1 MGAPAASERDSG
13 AGRRHAGEGER
24 DAAAGEREARAG
36 GPGPVSREP
45 DPAARVP
52 GPAAQR
58 PPAKGER
65 EAAASRRPAVD
76 GRAPMAR
83 ERDLSEERD
92 VSEERHV
99 SEERDV
105 SAERDVSE
113 ERDLSEERPVPEE
126 RDPAGPGGGRFVA
139 VLLALGALTYSV
151 WLLEGPLATGLDPV
165 QSYVSELAATDQPFG
180 ALFRAT
186 DLLAG
191 LLLLAAALPRLL
203 AARRRFWAAGGWAA
217 LALFGAATA
226 ADSRLPLSCAPT
238 VDALCA
244 AREDAGLVPFGH
256 TAHAVSSGLATTGA
270 VTAVVALTV
279 AARRYGWWP
288 PLARTGPLLV
298 VLELAATAWTLVGVA
313 AFEAERGHWGLGAG
327 QRAQLLLLAVWLLV
341 LAWSLWRG
349 PGRGDGGGGR
359 WLRAGRRRAEAP
371 AGPGGRSSGGSSGG
385 RSGGSPGGPAGG
397 RSGRGR

>member
-1 MGAPAASERDSG
+1 MA
-13 AGRRHAGEGER
+13 GER
-24 DAAAGEREARAG
+24 D
-36 GPGPVSREP
+36 
-45 DPAARVP
+45 
-52 GPAAQR
+52 
-58 PPAKGER
+58 
-65 EAAASRRPAVD
+65 
-76 GRAPMAR
+76 
-83 ERDLSEERD
+83 
-92 VSEERHV
+92 
-99 SEERDV
+99 
-105 SAERDVSE
+105 
-113 ERDLSEERPVPEE
+113 VPEE
-126 RDPAGPGGGRFVA
+126 RQVPEEPAAAGPGGGRFVA
-139 VLLALGALTYSV
+139 VLLALGAFTYSM

-180 ALFRAT
+180 AFFRAT

-191 LLLLAAALPRLL
+191 LLLLATALPPLL

-279 AARRYGWWP
+279 AARRHGWWP
-288 PLARTGPLLV
+288 PLARTGPVLV

-349 PGRGDGGGGR
+349 SGRGGGGGAAR
-359 WLRAGRRRAEAP
+359 WLRAGRPRRAEAP
-371 AGPGGRSSGGSSGG
+371 AGPGGSSGG
-385 RSGGSPGGPAGG
+385 RSGGPSGG
-397 RSGRGR
+397 RSGGRSGGPSGGPSGGRAGRGR